1 MNEVYKNLR
10 VEELMIG
17 DFVYKTY
24 PQKHIVE
31 WSYIEMFDSH
41 GRPIVGRDIE
51 PIPLT
56 EDFLEKNGFKSIK
69 SDGTERLWHKQ
80 CEEDVSL
87 LIDTQALNN
96 RLYKEKDALL
106 WVFTDGFCELRTKVR
121 FVHELQHAMR
131 VMGIKKEFE
140 LNKNIF

>member
-1 MNEVYKNLR
+1 MMKMNEVYKNLR

-24 PQKHIVE
+24 PNKHIVE

-41 GRPIVGRDIE
+41 GRPIAGRDIE

-56 EDFLEKNGFKSIK
+56 NEFLEMNGFKK
-69 SDGTERLWHKQ
+69 GTERFWHKQ
-80 CEEDVSL
+80 CEEDFRL

-96 RLYKEKDALL
+96 LLYKEKDALL

-140 LNKNIF
+140 LKKIF

>member
-1 MNEVYKNLR
+1 MKMNEVYKNLR

-56 EDFLEKNGFKSIK
+56 EDFLEKNGFKSN
-69 SDGTERLWHKQ
+69 GTERFWHKQ
-80 CEEDVSL
+80 CEEDFRL
-87 LIDTQALNN
+87 LIDTKDN
-96 RLYKEKDALL
+96 DALL

>member
-1 MNEVYKNLR
+1 MEAKK
-10 VEELMIG
+10 LMIG
-17 DFVYKTY
+17 DWVSVSGTPMRIAALGTVKAGFLDGKG
-24 PQKHIVE
+24 
-31 WSYIEMFDSH
+31 EMFYHGYDS
-41 GRPIVGRDIE
+41 IE

-56 EDFLEKNGFKSIK
+56 NEFLEMNGFKK
-69 SDGTERLWHKQ
+69 GTERFWHKQ
-80 CEEDVSL
+80 CEEDFRL

-96 RLYKEKDALL
+96 LLYKENDALL

-140 LNKNIF
+140 PW